1 MSTNPIK
8 LGHLIAEI
16 ASGRAFADGARGAS
30 RGCATA
36 RREVINDEVIMTSR
50 DVTRNQKGGRFAS
63 RGTLQKIMVGTDVL
77 RRAWNLE

>member
-36 RREVINDEVIMTSR
+36 RRGG
-50 DVTRNQKGGRFAS
+50 NQR
-63 RGTLQKIMVGTDVL
+63 
-77 RRAWNLE
+77 